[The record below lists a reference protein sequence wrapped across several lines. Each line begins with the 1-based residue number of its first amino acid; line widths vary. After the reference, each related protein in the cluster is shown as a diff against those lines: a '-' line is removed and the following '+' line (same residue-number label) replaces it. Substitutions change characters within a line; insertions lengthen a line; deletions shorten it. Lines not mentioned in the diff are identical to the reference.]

1 MSGNCSIY
9 EAEIRNFEHLYKEN
23 IINSPN
29 FRCFFVFAFLA
40 DLTCEQIPPQGG
52 NKYG

>member
-9 EAEIRNFEHLYKEN
+9 EVEKRNFEHLYKEK

-29 FRCFFVFAFLA
+29 IGVFLCSPFLQ
-40 DLTCEQIPPQGG
+40 T
-52 NKYG
+52 

>member
-9 EAEIRNFEHLYKEN
+9 EVEIRNFEHLYKEN

-29 FRCFFVFAFLA
+29 FRCFLCSPFLQ
-40 DLTCEQIPPQGG
+40 T
-52 NKYG
+52 